1 MSIWAA
7 AVYDAGMRLAMVVAL
22 TALLGCAHPAY
33 GPSSDDRLESAVKE
47 AQTGDTLSDDA
58 VGKEIQKRTCTGQR
72 KQLSDAIRDDKPDSE
87 RLTAVMKIYAELKQK
102 GDELDKI
109 IKANPGAEFATA
121 GKTASQTLDECNSLL
136 ADARSGFDRLIREIT
151 ELPVL
156 KEFHGSSE
164 LAVARVDFKLLRQA
178 IDALDPDDRDAL
190 TARVETAEQRVLT
203 QKKKQQ

>member
-1 MSIWAA
+1 
-7 AVYDAGMRLAMVVAL
+7 MRLATVVAL
-22 TALLGCAHPAY
+22 VALLGCAHPAY

-47 AQTGDTLSDDA
+47 TEANAETDDTVA
-58 VGKEIQKRTCTGQR
+58 KEIEKRACGGQR
-72 KQLSDAIRDDKPDSE
+72 RQLADAMRDDKPDAE
-87 RLTAVMKIYAELKQK
+87 RLTAVMKMYLELKQK

-121 GKTASQTLDECNSLL
+121 GKTASQTLDECNALL

-164 LAVARVDFKLLRQA
+164 VAVARVDFKLLRQA
-178 IDALDPDDRDAL
+178 IEALDPDDRDAL
-190 TARVETAEQRVLT
+190 AARVENAEQRVAS
-203 QKKKQQ
+203 KKKN